1 MGKRLNTLILSFLFT
16 SFSSLFSQDSLKYSQ
31 QDLLIYKKV
40 KESIEKADTLTSKT
54 FNLPSMG
61 LVNIYSYDFDKDR
74 VADASEIYT
83 LKYSASK
90 GKLEQSENPLF
101 YLSDYNNNGVICHK
115 ELLIDEEQDG
125 LNGNE
130 EFSEFLQSEERK
142 VVKWEL

>member
-1 MGKRLNTLILSFLFT
+1 MPALA
-16 SFSSLFSQDSLKYSQ
+16 FSQDSLKYSQ

-54 FNLPSMG
+54 FNLPSIG

-83 LKYSASK
+83 LKYSVSK

-101 YLSDYNNNGVICHK
+101 YILDINGDKCIEYT
-115 ELLIDEEQDG
+115 ELLIDENMDG